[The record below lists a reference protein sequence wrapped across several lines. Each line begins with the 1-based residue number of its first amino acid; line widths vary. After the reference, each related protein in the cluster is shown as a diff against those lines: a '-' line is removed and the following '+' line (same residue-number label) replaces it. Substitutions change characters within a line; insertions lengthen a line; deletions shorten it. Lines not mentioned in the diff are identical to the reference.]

1 MLRRTETSISVE
13 HDVDRSTTALFA
25 VLVDP
30 RRHVAM
36 DASGMLRAAEG
47 AVVIDHIDQVF
58 SMAMHYPSLRGYITD
73 NRVVEFEPN
82 SCLTWATGRR
92 GQPAA
97 GVRWGWQL
105 ISLKGS
111 RTRIVHTYDW
121 SRVVDPAVLQRV
133 SFPRV
138 SPARLQESVERLVA
152 LASTGPV
159 EGKIPVSMRFYPA

>member
-13 HDVDRSTTALFA
+13 QDVDRSTTALLA

-30 RRHVAM
+30 RRHVEM
-36 DASGMLRAAEG
+36 DGSGMLRAAEG
-47 AVVIDHIDQVF
+47 AVVIDHVDQVF
-58 SMAMHYPSLRGYITD
+58 SMAMHYPSLGDYITD
-73 NRVVEFEPN
+73 NRVVEFVPN

-121 SRVVDPAVLQRV
+121 SRVVDPAVLQR
-133 SFPRV
+133 
-138 SPARLQESVERLVA
+138 
-152 LASTGPV
+152 
-159 EGKIPVSMRFYPA
+159 